1 MVQQAHRQQQLG
13 WLVKPR
19 RKRRLSLRK
28 GPQQSL
34 SDGWALCGC
43 RYVGRGPR
51 AAGSNS
57 SAGLLRFHTGMPHRR
72 PSVQR
77 PGGGW
82 RVAQHEG
89 APASPVLTLSSGQLE
104 RSRDVGG
111 RLVAGDL
118 PFTVV
123 EAVWVALGDAQ
134 SRAMLHAAIGPVF
147 C

>member
-1 MVQQAHRQQQLG
+1 
-13 WLVKPR
+13 
-19 RKRRLSLRK
+19 
-28 GPQQSL
+28 
-34 SDGWALCGC
+34 
-43 RYVGRGPR
+43 
-51 AAGSNS
+51 
-57 SAGLLRFHTGMPHRR
+57 
-72 PSVQR
+72 
-77 PGGGW
+77 
-82 RVAQHEG
+82 VAQHEG